1 MGSIGLL
8 RALVNRQ
15 FVHGVHSLI
24 SYYNYIISLLINSKE
39 VRFIIQRITYCVI
52 FRNMSIGGDM
62 SIAFIQ
68 ELARRGYRV
77 FKTED
82 AREVATFVG
91 LKNTYVPRLLSHLVQ
106 KKVITPLM
114 RGHYAISNTLLP
126 GSPLHPYEIAMSLI
140 QPGALSCWTAM
151 IYHGLSDQMVNRTF
165 IMTPY
170 LNGSKRSSMNSY
182 TVDYNLYVLIRV
194 NLENYWGIE
203 RHFVDSTPIYITD
216 LERTLCD
223 GLIRPKYCGGISEV
237 IHAFQKA
244 GERIHG
250 EKLYEYLQKCPTT
263 VRQRCGWILSNL
275 NLLKEVQSNLLKD
288 KKEFKSYTKLNSD
301 GENSKKKNST
311 WKIMENIYCASTS
324 STIKEKVE

>member
-15 FVHGVHSLI
+15 FVHGVHPLI
-24 SYYNYIISLLINSKE
+24 SYYKYIISLLINSKE
-39 VRFIIQRITYCVI
+39 VRFIIQRITDYVI
-52 FRNMSIGGDM
+52 FRNVSVGGDM

-77 FKTED
+77 FKTDD
-82 AREVATFVG
+82 AREVAIFVG
-91 LKNTYVPRLLSHLVQ
+91 LKNTYVPRLLNHLVQ

-182 TVDYNLYVLIRV
+182 TVDHSLYVLIRV

-223 GLIRPKYCGGISEV
+223 GLIRPQYCGGISEV
-237 IHAFQKA
+237 IHAFEEATDKLN
-244 GERIHG
+244 GER
-250 EKLYEYLQKCPTT
+250 LYEYIKKCPIS
-263 VRQRCGWILSNL
+263 VQQRCGWVLEKIDIY
-275 NLLKEVQSNLLKD
+275 KEIQTRLWTSENG
-288 KKEFKSYTKLNSD
+288 FRTYTKLNSE
-301 GENSKKKNST
+301 GALSERRNKT
-311 WKIMENIYCASTS
+311 WKIVENL
-324 STIKEKVE
+324 